1 MKVVE
6 AKQLVLDILF
16 DCGSLTDA
24 SVLVNS
30 DSPDGDPGKFV
41 IDGKVARAIHHY
53 DGWYV
58 PIDLNWFDGGF
69 DQPMINRSPFY
80 WYVFAIP
87 KRNRYLAEQYFV
99 CDYLQMRDWVLDFT
113 APLGN
118 DHRDHSNWRA
128 DLRLYS
134 STETE
139 HQGYFRWGDES
150 PGNNERLGRVFSLDN
165 IATVAVSPPLGQHVG
180 SFGSGGESAAH
191 NLLKLYVAANPSMCG
206 LSESAEA
213 YVEYSFVT
221 GDRVD
226 VMFKNHLPDRTVVEV
241 EVEGSNNICI
251 GVQQAI
257 KYRSLAAV
265 DAGYPLITPRV
276 RSLVVAYETDY
287 PNAVELADRYDVS
300 LMSVDAEKILASAV

>member
-6 AKQLVLDILF
+6 AKQLVLDLLVGR
-16 DCGSLTDA
+16 GSLSDA

-58 PIDLNWFDGGF
+58 PINLGWFNGGF
-69 DQPMINRSPFY
+69 EEPIINKFPFY

-87 KRNRYLAEQYFV
+87 KRNRYLADHYFV
-99 CDYLQMRDWVLDFT
+99 CDYLQMRDWVLDFA

-118 DHRDHSNWRA
+118 NHRDHSNWRA
-128 DLRLYS
+128 DLRLYP
-134 STETE
+134 STGTE
-139 HQGYFRWGDES
+139 HQGYFRWGDEP
-150 PGNNERLGRVFSLDN
+150 PGDDERSGRVFSLDN
-165 IATVAVSPPLGQHVG
+165 ITTVAVPPPIGQHVG

-191 NLLKLYVAANPSMCG
+191 NLLKLYVAANPVLFG

-213 YVEYSFVT
+213 HVEYSFVT

-265 DAGYPLITPRV
+265 DAGYPLVTSRV

-287 PNAVELADRYDVS
+287 PKAIELADRYDVS
-300 LMSVDAEKILASAV
+300 LMSVDAEKVLASAV